1 MFMVSLLSPEIIMNL
16 NMALSLHVYI
26 FFSQIGMHNGE
37 GIPYIKHTTAS
48 LNKLTITHTV
58 NKVHCTKNE

>member
-1 MFMVSLLSPEIIMNL
+1 MVSLLSPKIIMHL

-26 FFSQIGMHNGE
+26 FFSQIGMHNGD
-37 GIPYIKHTTAS
+37 GIPHVKYTIAS
-48 LNKLTITHTV
+48 LNKLTNTHTV